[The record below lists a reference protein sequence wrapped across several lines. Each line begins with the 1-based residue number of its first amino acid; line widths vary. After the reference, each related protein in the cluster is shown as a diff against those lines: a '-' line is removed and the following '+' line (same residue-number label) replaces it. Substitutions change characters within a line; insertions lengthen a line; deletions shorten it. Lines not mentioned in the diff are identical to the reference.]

1 MDCAYLNSSDTNIS
15 DYFDS
20 SKSCWKF
27 LNNRVKVPLK
37 SDFSS
42 GVALY
47 KKRMSIK
54 PILLNYPF
62 ESWSPK
68 EKAVIMLPF
77 QFYCFVYI
85 VVSPPLESDK
95 SFPEI
100 EY

>member
-42 GVALY
+42 GVAPY
-47 KKRMSIK
+47 KKRMS
-54 PILLNYPF
+54 LSPF
-62 ESWSPK
+62 
-68 EKAVIMLPF
+68 
-77 QFYCFVYI
+77 
-85 VVSPPLESDK
+85 PPCSC
-95 SFPEI
+95 
-100 EY
+100 

>member
-42 GVALY
+42 GVAQY
-47 KKRMSIK
+47 KKRMSI
-54 PILLNYPF
+54 IAHSLHI
-62 ESWSPK
+62 
-68 EKAVIMLPF
+68 VI
-77 QFYCFVYI
+77 
-85 VVSPPLESDK
+85 VSYSTEP
-95 SFPEI
+95 
-100 EY
+100 